1 MSGRSSARQHPP
13 AKNTMAPLLQVRDL
27 SVSYRQESAERHQAV
42 AAVSVDIH
50 AGEVLGVMGE
60 SGCGKTTLALCILG
74 LLPRDRT
81 DISGSILFRGRELMG
96 MKETALRKI
105 RGAEI
110 SLVYQEP
117 EIALCPVMRV
127 GQQIAE
133 VLRAHKSW
141 AAGRCRAEARSL
153 LARVGFEN
161 PSQIADR
168 YPHQLSGGQRQR
180 ILLAQALACEPA
192 LIVADEPTASLD
204 ARSQSEFLD
213 LLRRLKDE
221 TGTAMLLISHVPE
234 VQATLADRLVVM
246 SHGQIIEQGDIR
258 QVCQHPA
265 DPRTRKLLERNT
277 SGAPGTPVGAESHT
291 GHALIA

>member
-1 MSGRSSARQHPP
+1 MD
-13 AKNTMAPLLQVRDL
+13 PLLQVRDL
-27 SVSYRQESAERHQAV
+27 SVSYRQESAEPHQAV
-42 AAVSVDIH
+42 AAVGFDIH

-60 SGCGKTTLALCILG
+60 SGCGKTTVALSLLG

-81 DISGSILFRGRELMG
+81 DISGSILFRGRELKG
-96 MKETALRKI
+96 MKEAELRRI

-141 AAGRCRAEARSL
+141 TTGRCRVEANSL

-204 ARSQSEFLD
+204 ASSQSEFLE
-213 LLRRLKDE
+213 LLRQLKDE
-221 TGTAMLLISHVPE
+221 TSTAMLLISHAPE

-258 QVCQHPA
+258 QVCLHPA
-265 DPRTRKLLERNT
+265 DPRTRKLLDRNA
-277 SGAPGTPVGAESHT
+277 SGALGTFVGTELHPE
-291 GHALIA
+291 HELIV